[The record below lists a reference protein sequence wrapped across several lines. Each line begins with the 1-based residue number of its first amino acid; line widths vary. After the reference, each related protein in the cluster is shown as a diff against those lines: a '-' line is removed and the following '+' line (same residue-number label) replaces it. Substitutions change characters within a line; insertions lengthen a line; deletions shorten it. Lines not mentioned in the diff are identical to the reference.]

1 MSKFI
6 LPTILFASLIFISF
20 TTNPGQGV
28 TRLGKFTYNVS
39 STARIQ
45 ESEKREIVSILKAT
59 YGINDVNNAR
69 ELTLKPVPL
78 NGKKGKNPNWVVDK
92 KAFIFA
98 IDEKAIHYDNKPETP
113 TDPKDPETPTTTN
126 ASFVRL
132 NSILSKYGDMN

>member
-69 ELTLKPVPL
+69 ELPLKPVPL
-78 NGKKGKNPNWVVDK
+78 NGKKGKNPNWVVDE

-98 IDEKAIHYDNKPETP
+98 IDKKAIHYDNKPETP